1 MAGSRADP
9 LVHGL
14 VSLGGTPAQIA
25 VEHIPDHVVRV
36 NAVRVN
42 AVRAGLG
49 EGKRAQPA
57 EQGVR
62 VLAGQDRAQQVHGG
76 GVRVGAD
83 FQGVAVGGRGHL
95 ADQVFQERRVDVL
108 RGRQSTV
115 SARWLTATS
124 AARQS
129 ARG

>member
-36 NAVRVN
+36 NAVR
-42 AVRAGLG
+42 AGLG
-49 EGKRAQPA
+49 DGKRAQPA
-57 EQGVR
+57 QQGVR